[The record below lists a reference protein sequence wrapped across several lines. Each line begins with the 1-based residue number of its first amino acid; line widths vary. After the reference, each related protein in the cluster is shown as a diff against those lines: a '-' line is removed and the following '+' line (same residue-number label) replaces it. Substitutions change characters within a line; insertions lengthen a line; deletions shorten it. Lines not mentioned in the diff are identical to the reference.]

1 MQLTRWCCYQLRW
14 MPRIDNIRHPTH
26 PPDWWLNSDWLIVCD
41 CWRINWNIYRPFSL
55 WQMTKWFAVQVRRER
70 DTSIRHCDRWP
81 FERFPL
87 AISPRMEELEKYQ
100 MKSYNKL
107 NFTKNDRKIRKKI
120 HANIQSEYNDNN
132 KQTKWRWS
140 KMFYRWLGVKWSE
153 RPCQRR
159 LMRDTN
165 NCLRDWPS
173 PNLFVG
179 LVMAI

>member
-1 MQLTRWCCYQLRW
+1 MEKLGQ
-14 MPRIDNIRHPTH
+14 
-26 PPDWWLNSDWLIVCD
+26 NSC
-41 CWRINWNIYRPFSL
+41 
-55 WQMTKWFAVQVRRER
+55 
-70 DTSIRHCDRWP
+70 
-81 FERFPL
+81 
-87 AISPRMEELEKYQ
+87 
-100 MKSYNKL
+100 
-107 NFTKNDRKIRKKI
+107 
-120 HANIQSEYNDNN
+120 NIQSEYDNN

-179 LVMAI
+179 LVMAIFLFKLNKWNNNNNNLVDGQNGGIWIEIGQPQSIGSNGRLNCWWNVMKKRFVITKPTYMKWCIAFLDHARHLNSWIDHHVA